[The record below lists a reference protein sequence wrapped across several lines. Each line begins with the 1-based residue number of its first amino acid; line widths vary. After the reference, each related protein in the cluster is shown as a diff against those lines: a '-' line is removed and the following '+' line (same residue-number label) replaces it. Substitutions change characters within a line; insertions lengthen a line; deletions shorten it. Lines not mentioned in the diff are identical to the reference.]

1 MLTMTGAIQGRCTEQ
16 GHTMIKGVTKMR
28 ANSLCRSLAQAIRS
42 PLAWA
47 ATAKTVLAFG
57 GALAMILAVA
67 ATEGC
72 SEGPP
77 PSAPPLRLPAAQLGA
92 TSEKTRLEANRQL
105 ITLQAVLVEDL
116 KAVVLHEEGRA
127 FQGPR
132 HLAIQQ
138 MGIWRLKEA
147 VPLLVDQI
155 DWTLDKSTFPVG
167 DRLAAW
173 AYYPAATALR
183 HIGGREARGAVIE
196 AAVNTDDDRRLR
208 LFGWV
213 LFESDGRKIA
223 EAAVTQRLE
232 GVTNKEMR
240 SRLEKLRAYVAQGGS
255 VFLDL

>member
-1 MLTMTGAIQGRCTEQ
+1 
-16 GHTMIKGVTKMR
+16 MR
-28 ANSLCRSLAQAIRS
+28 ANTFCRSLAQAIGS
-42 PLAWA
+42 SLVWA
-47 ATAKTVLAFG
+47 ATVKTVLAFG
-57 GALAMILAVA
+57 GALATVLAAVA
-67 ATEGC
+67 TGGC

-77 PSAPPLRLPAAQLGA
+77 PSASPLKLPAAQLGA
-92 TSEKTRLEANRQL
+92 ALEKTRLEADRQL
-105 ITLQAVLVEDL
+105 IALREALVEDL
-116 KAVVLHEEGRA
+116 KQVVLREEGRA
-127 FQGPR
+127 FRGPR

-138 MGIWRLKEA
+138 MGFWRLKEA
-147 VPLLVDQI
+147 VLLLVDQI

-167 DRLAAW
+167 GKWAPW
-173 AYYPAATALR
+173 AYYPAATALWD
-183 HIGGREARGAVIE
+183 IGGREVRGAVIA

-240 SRLEKLRAYVAQGGS
+240 SRLEKLRGYVVQGGS

>member
-1 MLTMTGAIQGRCTEQ
+1 M
-16 GHTMIKGVTKMR
+16 KGVTKMR
-28 ANSLCRSLAQAIRS
+28 ANTLCKSLAQAIGS
-42 PLAWA
+42 PLAWPVA
-47 ATAKTVLAFG
+47 VTTVLAFG
-57 GALAMILAVA
+57 GALAMVLAVA

-92 TSEKTRLEANRQL
+92 ALEKTRLETDRQL
-105 ITLQAVLVEDL
+105 MALRVALVEDL

-127 FQGPR
+127 FRGPR

-138 MGIWRLKEA
+138 MGFWRLKEA

-155 DWTLDKSTFPVG
+155 DWTLDKSTAGAEMFKMGP
-167 DRLAAW
+167 W
-173 AYYPAATALR
+173 AVYPAAKALWD
-183 HIGGREARGAVIE
+183 IGGIEVRGAVIE

-213 LFESDGRKIA
+213 LYASDGRKIA
-223 EAAVTQRLE
+223 EAAVAQRLE

>member
-1 MLTMTGAIQGRCTEQ
+1 M
-16 GHTMIKGVTKMR
+16 KGVTMMR
-28 ANSLCRSLAQAIRS
+28 ANTFCRSLARAIRGS
-42 PLAWA
+42 LIWA
-47 ATAKTVLAFG
+47 ATLTAVLAFG
-57 GALAMILAVA
+57 CALAIILTVA

-92 TSEKTRLEANRQL
+92 ALEKTRLEANRQL
-105 ITLQAVLVEDL
+105 IALREALVEDL
-116 KAVVLHEEGRA
+116 KQVVLREEGRA
-127 FQGPR
+127 FRGPR

-138 MGIWRLKEA
+138 MGFWRLKEA

-155 DWTLDKSTFPVG
+155 DWTLDKSTAGAEMFKMAP
-167 DRLAAW
+167 W
-173 AYYPAATALR
+173 AVYPAAKALWD
-183 HIGGREARGAVIE
+183 IGGIEVRGAVIE

-213 LFESDGRKIA
+213 LYASDGRKIA

-232 GVTNKEMR
+232 GVTNKGMR

>member
-1 MLTMTGAIQGRCTEQ
+1 
-16 GHTMIKGVTKMR
+16 MR
-28 ANSLCRSLAQAIRS
+28 ANTLCRLLAQAIRS

-47 ATAKTVLAFG
+47 ATVTAVLAFG
-57 GALAMILAVA
+57 GALATVLAVA
-67 ATEGC
+67 ATGGC

-77 PSAPPLRLPAAQLGA
+77 PSASPLKLPAAQLGA
-92 TSEKTRLEANRQL
+92 ALEKTRLEADRQL
-105 ITLQAVLVEDL
+105 IALREALVEDL
-116 KAVVLHEEGRA
+116 KAVVLREEGRA
-127 FQGPR
+127 FRGPR

-138 MGIWRLKEA
+138 MGFWRLKEA
-147 VPLLVDQI
+147 VPHLVDQI

-167 DRLAAW
+167 GKWAPW
-173 AYYPAATALR
+173 AYYPAATALWD
-183 HIGGREARGAVIE
+183 IGGIEVRGAVIE

-255 VFLDL
+255 VFLAL

>member
-1 MLTMTGAIQGRCTEQ
+1 M
-16 GHTMIKGVTKMR
+16 MR
-28 ANSLCRSLAQAIRS
+28 ANTFCRSLAQAIRS

-47 ATAKTVLAFG
+47 ATVKTVLASG
-57 GALAMILAVA
+57 GALAMVLAVA
-67 ATEGC
+67 ATGARC

-77 PSAPPLRLPAAQLGA
+77 PSASPLRLPAAQLGA
-92 TSEKTRLEANRQL
+92 ALEKTRLEANRQL
-105 ITLQAVLVEDL
+105 IALREALVEDL
-116 KAVVLHEEGRA
+116 KQVVLREEGRA
-127 FQGPR
+127 FRGPR

-138 MGIWRLKEA
+138 MGFWRLKEA

-155 DWTLDKSTFPVG
+155 DWTLDKSTAGAGLLKLGP
-167 DRLAAW
+167 W
-173 AYYPAATALR
+173 AVYPAAKALWD
-183 HIGGREARGAVIE
+183 IGGIEVRGAVIE

-213 LFESDGRKIA
+213 LFESDSRKIA
-223 EAAVTQRLE
+223 EDAVTQRLE